1 MCLIKE
7 IIGEPRLSGHA
18 VRSWKCVE
26 SSLIPTNCRV
36 GEERSIQIT
45 EYFKI
50 NVLLLH
56 SSTYFNSN

>member
-1 MCLIKE
+1 MRLIKE
-7 IIGEPRLSGHA
+7 IVGEPRLSGHA
-18 VRSWKCVE
+18 VGSRECVE

-50 NVLLLH
+50 NALLLQP
-56 SSTYFNSN
+56 STYFNSN